1 MLMFDAITNQRFAV
15 YLSTFTPHILRLL
28 IFNKNLVTLINKN
41 LVTLI
46 NKYPCY
52 FNIFTNC
59 QPISQKLHITLKMQF
74 LSEVLQNCCSDKF
87 REIHNKTPKYN
98 AFTKKTWLTFS
109 YNVTGLYDWSFPVN
123 SARFFTKL
131 FYRTN
136 PGECFWNYDNH
147 VFVHHYNNM
156 LKFIL
161 PFISK
166 QEF

>member
-59 QPISQKLHITLKMQF
+59 QPISQKLHIALKMQF
-74 LSEVLQNCCSDKF
+74 LSEVL
-87 REIHNKTPKYN
+87 
-98 AFTKKTWLTFS
+98 
-109 YNVTGLYDWSFPVN
+109 
-123 SARFFTKL
+123 
-131 FYRTN
+131 
-136 PGECFWNYDNH
+136 
-147 VFVHHYNNM
+147 
-156 LKFIL
+156 
-161 PFISK
+161 
-166 QEF
+166 